1 MSRSRLILATSS
13 LAALFSFA
21 CAAPSSG
28 GGTGGSPSTG
38 GTTGN
43 GGSSS
48 TGGNNGTGT
57 GGSSSTGGST
67 GTGGLQTTGTGG
79 SHTGGSTGTGGSS
92 ATGGSTGTG
101 GSHTGG
107 STGTGGTSTGGSTG
121 TGGNSSTGGTT
132 GTGGSPGT
140 GGTTAD
146 QGGVALATVNSGCLS
161 GAPPVGPV
169 APAQPYYF
177 NLGDMRLINN
187 RWGSAKLNCSGV
199 TESVCINTD
208 GTIGW
213 NFNRPA
219 CGGMRGD
226 PDFTEVEF
234 GVAPFGNQSS
244 NLTSPPFSSTTLLPI
259 QISALNS
266 ATLNMSN
273 YNTTITSDASR
284 SYWDSNFEF
293 WISKEDPTKTANAG
307 VYAEIIMFLGY
318 EPGRTSST
326 ATPIAGWTCE
336 SNHTGT
342 VNAGGATFNLCHQSD
357 TWANGQ
363 WRFFNFNLSNA
374 PQNSF
379 NGTVD
384 IKAILSWVMSN
395 YGTSTATSGG
405 GMGSFSNSMY
415 LTRIEVGTEIDDST
429 AGSVKISNLT
439 FNINGTSKSVTL
451 GH

>member
-1 MSRSRLILATSS
+1 MPRSRLILLSS
-13 LAALFSFA
+13 CLAALFSVA
-21 CAAPSSG
+21 RCAAPSSG
-28 GGTGGSPSTG
+28 PPA
-38 GTTGN
+38 
-43 GGSSS
+43 
-48 TGGNNGTGT
+48 TGT
-57 GGSSSTGGST
+57 GGSSSTGGSNGSG
-67 GTGGLQTTGTGG
+67 GTSSTGG
-79 SHTGGSTGTGGSS
+79 SNGTGGSTGTGGVQ
-92 ATGGSTGTG
+92 TTGTG
-101 GSHTGG
+101 GAKGGTTGTGGTSNTGG
-107 STGTGGTSTGGSTG
+107 STGTGGTSSTGGSTG
-121 TGGNSSTGGTT
+121 SGGTSS
-132 GTGGSPGT
+132 TGGSPGT
-140 GGTTAD
+140 GGTTVD
-146 QGGVALATVNSGCLS
+146 QGGVALATVNSGCLT
-161 GAPPVGPV
+161 ADPPVGPTP
-169 APAQPYYF
+169 PAQPYYF

-187 RWGSAKLNCSGV
+187 RWGSDKLGCNDAN
-199 TESVCINTD
+199 TESVCIYSD
-208 GTIGW
+208 GSFGW
-213 NFNRPA
+213 TFNRPA

-226 PDFTEVEF
+226 PDFPEVEF

-244 NLTSPPFSSTTLLPI
+244 NLTSPTYSSTTLLPI

-273 YNTTITSDASR
+273 YNTTITSGSA

-293 WISKEDPTKTANAG
+293 WISKDDPTKTANAG

-326 ATPIAGWTCE
+326 ATPVAGWTCDH
-336 SNHTGT
+336 SGT
-342 VNAGGATFNLCHQSD
+342 VTAGGASFNLCHQSD
-357 TWANGQ
+357 TWANSQ

-374 PQNSF
+374 PQSSF

-395 YGTSTATSGG
+395 YANSTATSGG

-439 FNINGTSKSVTL
+439 FNINGTSKSATF

>member
-1 MSRSRLILATSS
+1 MPRSRLILASS
-13 LAALFSFA
+13 CLAALFSFA
-21 CAAPSSG
+21 RCAAPSSSG
-28 GGTGGSPSTG
+28 PPSGTGGDSSTG
-38 GTTGN
+38 GTTGA
-43 GGSSS
+43 GGSSP
-48 TGGNNGTGT
+48 TGGSTGT
-57 GGSSSTGGST
+57 GGTTSSTGGST
-67 GTGGLQTTGTGG
+67 GTGGTTGAGGTVSTGG
-79 SHTGGSTGTGGSS
+79 TTGKGGSNGSGG
-92 ATGGSTGTG
+92 A
-101 GSHTGG
+101 
-107 STGTGGTSTGGSTG
+107 GTGGTSSTGGTTG
-121 TGGNSSTGGTT
+121 AGGTVSTGGTT

-140 GGTTAD
+140 GGTTVD

-161 GAPPVGPV
+161 GDPPTGPN
-169 APAQPYYF
+169 PPSSPYYF

-187 RWGSAKLNCSGV
+187 RWGSDALGCTGT

-208 GTIGW
+208 GTFGW
-213 NFNRPA
+213 KFNRPA
-219 CGGMRGD
+219 CGGKRAD
-226 PDFTEVEF
+226 PDFPEVEF
-234 GVAPFGNQSS
+234 GVAPFGNTSS

-259 QISALNS
+259 QLSALNS
-266 ATLNMSN
+266 ATLDLSN
-273 YNTTITSDASR
+273 YNTTITSGNT

-293 WISKEDPTKTANAG
+293 WISREDPTKNANAG

-318 EPGRTSST
+318 EAGRTNSS
-326 ATPIAGWTCE
+326 ATPEAGWTCE

-357 TWANGQ
+357 TWANSQ

-374 PQNSF
+374 PQNNF
-379 NGTVD
+379 NQTVD

-429 AGSVKISNLT
+429 AGSVQISNLT
-439 FNINGTSKSVTL
+439 FNINGTSKSATF

>member
-1 MSRSRLILATSS
+1 MPRSRLILLSS
-13 LAALFSFA
+13 CLAALFSVA
-21 CAAPSSG
+21 RCAAPSSG
-28 GGTGGSPSTG
+28 PPGTGTGGTNATGGTTGTGGTNATGGTTGTGGSNTTGGTTGTGGIQTTGTGGAKGGTTGTGGTSSTG
-38 GTTGN
+38 GTTG
-43 GGSSS
+43 
-48 TGGNNGTGT
+48 TGGT
-57 GGSSSTGGST
+57 
-67 GTGGLQTTGTGG
+67 
-79 SHTGGSTGTGGSS
+79 S

-101 GSHTGG
+101 GA
-107 STGTGGTSTGGSTG
+107 
-121 TGGNSSTGGTT
+121 SSTGGTT

-140 GGTTAD
+140 GGTVVD

-161 GAPPVGPV
+161 GTPPTGPTP
-169 APAQPYYF
+169 PAQPYYF

-187 RWGSAKLNCSGV
+187 RWGSDALGCTS
-199 TESVCINTD
+199 TMESVCVYTD
-208 GTIGW
+208 GSFGW
-213 NFNRPA
+213 TFNRPT
-219 CGGMRGD
+219 CGGKRGD
-226 PDFTEVEF
+226 PDFPEVEF

-244 NLTSPPFSSTTLLPI
+244 NLTSPTYSSTTLLPI
-259 QISALNS
+259 QLSALNT

-273 YNTTITSDASR
+273 YNTTITSGNT

-293 WISKEDPTKTANAG
+293 WISKDDPTKTANAG

-318 EPGRTSST
+318 EAGRTSST
-326 ATPIAGWTCE
+326 ATPEAGWTCE

-342 VNAGGATFNLCHQSD
+342 VTAGGATFNLCHQSD
-357 TWANGQ
+357 TWANSQ

-384 IKAILSWVMSN
+384 IKAILNWVMSN
-395 YGTSTATSGG
+395 YGSSTATSGG

-415 LTRIEVGTEIDDST
+415 LTRIEVGTEIDDTT

-439 FNINGTSKSVTL
+439 FNINGTSKSATF

>member
-1 MSRSRLILATSS
+1 MPRSRLILLSS
-13 LAALFSFA
+13 CLAALFSVA
-21 CAAPSSG
+21 RCAAPSSG
-28 GGTGGSPSTG
+28 PPATGTGGTSSTG
-38 GTTGN
+38 GTTGTGGGTSSTGGSNAN
-43 GGSSS
+43 GGSTGTGGVQTTGTGGARGGTTGTGGGSS
-48 TGGNNGTGT
+48 TGGNTGT
-57 GGSSSTGGST
+57 GGGSSTGGST
-67 GTGGLQTTGTGG
+67 GTGG
-79 SHTGGSTGTGGSS
+79 
-92 ATGGSTGTG
+92 A
-101 GSHTGG
+101 
-107 STGTGGTSTGGSTG
+107 
-121 TGGNSSTGGTT
+121 SSTGGTT

-140 GGTTAD
+140 GGTTVD

-161 GAPPVGPV
+161 GDPPTGPMAPTS
-169 APAQPYYF
+169 PYYF

-187 RWGSAKLNCSGV
+187 RWGSDKLGCADAN
-199 TESVCINTD
+199 TESVCIYSD
-208 GTIGW
+208 GSFGW
-213 NFNRPA
+213 TFNRPA

-226 PDFTEVEF
+226 PDFPEVEF

-244 NLTSPPFSSTTLLPI
+244 NLTSPTYSSTTLLPI

-266 ATLNMSN
+266 ATLNLSN
-273 YNTTITSDASR
+273 YNTTITSGSA

-293 WISKEDPTKTANAG
+293 WISKDDPTKTANAG

-326 ATPIAGWTCE
+326 ATPVAGWTCDH
-336 SNHTGT
+336 SGT
-342 VNAGGATFNLCHQSD
+342 VSAGGASFNLCHQSD
-357 TWANGQ
+357 TWASNQ

-374 PQNSF
+374 PQSSF

-395 YGTSTATSGG
+395 YANSTASSGG

-439 FNINGTSKSVTL
+439 FNINGTSKSATF

>member
-1 MSRSRLILATSS
+1 MPRSRLILVSS
-13 LAALFSFA
+13 CLAALFSFA
-21 CAAPSSG
+21 RCAAPSSG
-28 GGTGGSPSTG
+28 PPQGGTG
-38 GTTGN
+38 GTTGA
-43 GGSSS
+43 
-48 TGGNNGTGT
+48 

-67 GTGGLQTTGTGG
+67 GTGGTTASTGGTTGTGG
-79 SHTGGSTGTGGSS
+79 TTRGTGGTTGSGGS
-92 ATGGSTGTG
+92 VSTGGTTGKG
-101 GSHTGG
+101 GSGG
-107 STGTGGTSTGGSTG
+107 SGTGGTSSTGGTTG
-121 TGGNSSTGGTT
+121 SGGTVSTGGTT

-140 GGTTAD
+140 GGTTVD
-146 QGGVALATVNSGCLS
+146 QGGVALATLTSGCLS
-161 GAPPVGPV
+161 GDPPTGPNP
-169 APAQPYYF
+169 PAQPYYF

-187 RWGSAKLNCSGV
+187 RWGSDALKCSGT

-213 NFNRPA
+213 KFNRPA

-226 PDFTEVEF
+226 PDFPEVEF

-244 NLTSPPFSSTTLLPI
+244 LLTSPTYSSTTLLPI

-273 YNTTITSDASR
+273 YNTTITSNASS

-293 WISKEDPTKTANAG
+293 WISREDPTKNANAG

-318 EPGRTSST
+318 EPGRTNST
-326 ATPIAGWTCE
+326 ATPEAGWTCDH
-336 SNHTGT
+336 SGT
-342 VNAGGATFNLCHQSD
+342 ANAGGTSFNLCHQSD
-357 TWANGQ
+357 TWAASQGG

-384 IKAILSWVMSN
+384 IKAILSWVMNSYAN
-395 YGTSTATSGG
+395 STVTSGG
-405 GMGSFSNSMY
+405 GMGSFSTSMY

-429 AGSVKISNLT
+429 AGSVQISNLT
-439 FNINGTSKSVTL
+439 FDINGTSKSVTF